1 MGGRWEVQWVGGGK
15 NKEKKIKHTV
25 TTCLK
30 RHHSI
35 GTKVCLGTTLP
46 CMYACNAATKC
57 TMFINVLYLV
67 VHTRQHTHDIVIDII
82 LCESKYQQLL
92 PM

>member
-35 GTKVCLGTTLP
+35 GTKACLGTTLH
-46 CMYACNAATKC
+46 CMYVCNAATSVC
-57 TMFINVLYLV
+57 TWLCILDN
-67 VHTRQHTHDIVIDII
+67 IDMT
-82 LCESKYQQLL
+82 LSLTSYHVSPSTNSSSQCTK
-92 PM
+92 